1 LQVVVAE
8 VETKVVHHCLVVE
21 VVLEGLEPLQE
32 HLLDVTQ
39 QVQVL

>member
-1 LQVVVAE
+1 VVGAE
-8 VETKVVHHCLVVE
+8 VETKVVHQSLVVE
-21 VVLEGLEPLQE
+21 VVLEDFELLRE